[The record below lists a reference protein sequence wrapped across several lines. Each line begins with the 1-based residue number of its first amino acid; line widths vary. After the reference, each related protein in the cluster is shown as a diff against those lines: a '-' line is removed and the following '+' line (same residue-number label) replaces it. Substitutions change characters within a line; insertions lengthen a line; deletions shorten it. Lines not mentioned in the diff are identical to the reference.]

1 MDDFKFKKKYGQNFL
16 KDDRIVEKIVTLS
29 DIEDDSLVI
38 EVGPGKGILTRQ
50 LSKAAKS
57 VICYEIDMQLEEYLI
72 NLSNELSNV
81 EVVFSDFLDADLA
94 KKVSDYKYKH
104 LYFISNVPYYITT
117 PIILKLISSKLHF
130 KKIVMMVQK
139 EVGVR
144 FTTGPGSKDYG
155 SISVLL
161 QYYFKVKKEFYV
173 SRGMFVPVP
182 NVDSVVVSFEERT
195 DREEVCD
202 LDFFETIVRNSF
214 QFKRKTIRNNLK
226 KYDLSI
232 VEEVLI
238 KHGFNL
244 NTRAE
249 DLGVEVF
256 VDLTNALYKE

>member
-1 MDDFKFKKKYGQNFL
+1 
-16 KDDRIVEKIVTLS
+16 
-29 DIEDDSLVI
+29 
-38 EVGPGKGILTRQ
+38 
-50 LSKAAKS
+50 
-57 VICYEIDMQLEEYLI
+57 
-72 NLSNELSNV
+72 
-81 EVVFSDFLDADLA
+81 
-94 KKVSDYKYKH
+94 
-104 LYFISNVPYYITT
+104 
-117 PIILKLISSKLHF
+117 
-130 KKIVMMVQK
+130 
-139 EVGVR
+139 
-144 FTTGPGSKDYG
+144 
-155 SISVLL
+155 
-161 QYYFKVKKEFYV
+161 
-173 SRGMFVPVP
+173 MFVPVP
-182 NVDSVVVSFEERT
+182 NVDSVVVSFEERP